1 MRRALKILG
10 WTALAGFLGL
20 MAAAV
25 AAKLYFTPAR
35 LKALTL
41 EYAGKNLGREV
52 SFDSVKLDLSGLA
65 IANLRVSEY
74 PDFKRGEFLS
84 AGSFSVRPS
93 LRALLRR
100 EIKIN
105 SITASGLKLKV
116 REVKKNTY
124 NFSDLITTRPAA
136 KPAKPADKPEPPPQL
151 AVSSLKV
158 RESSFSYLN
167 AAGDMK
173 VDLRGISLSASGL
186 SPDGLFP
193 VEGEFTLDVASPYF
207 KGSIPAKVKGRVALG
222 NFNVEKARAEIERA
236 ALSLAGVKAEVKGSL
251 DNLLEPDAKLSVSV
265 KQFSTSDLRP
275 VFKGLPH
282 KVLLP
287 EIDADADLKLTMK
300 DVSLR
305 AVSFKAGAIGGT
317 LKGRAAWEPKA
328 SYDLA
333 LELRAQLPEGDTTLL
348 ARRLK
353 QLPIPR
359 GFKLPM
365 TALQAKMRLRDG
377 LADIT
382 SFSADC
388 DALALNGKTAVNFGG
403 KALKVS
409 GSAAAEVKSLAKL
422 AAIAPALLE
431 QYALSGKAS
440 ARLEYSYGGALA
452 LKGGAELKGVGAS
465 FAGRTLSGLDGALEF
480 DANSVSAKKL
490 EGKLDGEAV
499 RASFKARDLLKHPKA
514 EFDLKLDKLVL
525 KDLPAAAAGEAKP
538 AKAGKPAPQFY
549 ADVSGKAEIGAV
561 EHPNFRC
568 GPVSGRLD
576 LVNVS
581 EDLKALDG
589 TAAFTAGPGKFSE
602 LYALAARY
610 KAAKVALYPLLV
622 LQKSSKLAKTLS
634 LPDFNNMDFEVIE
647 GDYSFAKGLM
657 RLNKSAMTAP
667 AADVASSGTIDLP
680 AEKLDMRVS
689 TTLKRG
695 VTLGAPLAMT
705 VKGPFANPSVKPDV
719 RSLAE
724 QPAVKKALDKVIPEG
739 SKLLKGLFKK

>member
-10 WTALAGFLGL
+10 WTALAGLLGL
-20 MAAAV
+20 AAAAIV
-25 AAKLYFTPAR
+25 AKIYFTPAR

-52 SFDSVKLDLSGLA
+52 TFDSVKLDLSGLA

-100 EIKIN
+100 ELKIN

-124 NFSDLITTRPAA
+124 NFSDLITAPPAA
-136 KPAKPADKPEPPPQL
+136 KPAKPADKPAPPPQL

-158 RESSFSYLN
+158 RDSSFSYVN

-173 VDLRGISLSASGL
+173 VDLRGINLSASGL

-193 VEGEFTLDVASPYF
+193 VEGDFTLDVASPYF

-222 NFNVEKARAEIERA
+222 NFNAEKGRAEIDRA

-251 DNLLEPDAKLSVSV
+251 NNLLEPDARLSVSV

-275 VFKGLPH
+275 VFKSLPH

-287 EIDADADLKLTMK
+287 EIDADADLKLTTK
-300 DVSLR
+300 DVNLR
-305 AVSFKAGAIGGT
+305 SVTFKAGAIGGS
-317 LKGRAAWEPKA
+317 LKGRAAWEPKT
-328 SYDLA
+328 SYDL
-333 LELRAQLPEGDTTLL
+333 LLDLKAQLPEGDTTLL

-365 TALQAKMRLRDG
+365 TTLQAKMRLRDG

-388 DALALNGKTAVNFGG
+388 DALALNGKTTVNFGG
-403 KALKVS
+403 KALKAS

-422 AAIAPALLE
+422 AAIAPALLD

-452 LKGGAELKGVGAS
+452 LKGGAELKNVGAS
-465 FAGRTLSGLDGALEF
+465 FAGRVLSGLGGALEF
-480 DANSVSAKKL
+480 DSNSVASKKL
-490 EGKLDGEAV
+490 EGKLDGETV
-499 RASFKARDLLKHPKA
+499 RASFKARDMQKHPKA

-538 AKAGKPAPQFY
+538 AAGKPAPQFY
-549 ADVSGKAEIGAV
+549 ADVSGKAELGGV

-568 GPVSGRLD
+568 GPVSARLD

-610 KAAKVALYPLLV
+610 KAAKVALYPLIV
-622 LQKSSKLAKTLS
+622 LQKSSKLAKTLN

-647 GDYSFAKGLM
+647 GDYSFSKGLM

-695 VTLGAPLAMT
+695 VSLGAPLAMT
-705 VKGPFANPSVKPDV
+705 VKGPFASPSVKPDV

-724 QPAVKKALDKVIPEG
+724 QPAVKKALDKVIPDG